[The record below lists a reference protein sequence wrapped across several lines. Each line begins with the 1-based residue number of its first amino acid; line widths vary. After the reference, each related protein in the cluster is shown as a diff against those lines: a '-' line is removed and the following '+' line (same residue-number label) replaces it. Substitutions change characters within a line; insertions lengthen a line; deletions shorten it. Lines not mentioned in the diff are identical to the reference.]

1 MDILNDAMKALTD
14 TVSGFWPK
22 PLEKSGLEN
31 GKLRPCPGTPNCVC
45 SENPGSPGWV
55 EPVAYGKMEHE
66 KAWTLLKKVVD
77 EMGGAVQDEAENYL
91 WTTFTVP
98 LFGFVDDVEFRLEKT
113 GNVIHV
119 RSASRLGFSDLGV
132 NRNRV
137 DDIRRRFV
145 AQKKG

>member
-14 TVSGFWPK
+14 TVSGFWPQPSEK
-22 PLEKSGLEN
+22 PGLEN

-45 SENPGSPGWV
+45 SENSDSPGRV

-91 WTTFTVP
+91 WTTFSVP

-145 AQKKG
+145 A